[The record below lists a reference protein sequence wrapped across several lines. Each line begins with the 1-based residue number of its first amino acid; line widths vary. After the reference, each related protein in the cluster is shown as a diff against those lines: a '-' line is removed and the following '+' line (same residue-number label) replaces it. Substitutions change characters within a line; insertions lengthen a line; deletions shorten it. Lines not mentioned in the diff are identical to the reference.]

1 MSEIDVISHLMNVEN
16 QASSLIFE
24 AQTVAEK
31 NISDARATAENL
43 CKQKYEK
50 LLNELELDYSE
61 KIQKIIQNNKNS
73 FNQYQQKIQDLP
85 QDEKSFNELLDSLL
99 FEGKK

>member
-16 QASSLIFE
+16 QASTLIFE

-43 CKQKYEK
+43 YKQKYEK

-61 KIQKIIQNNKNS
+61 KIQKVIQNNKNS

>member
-31 NISDARATAENL
+31 
-43 CKQKYEK
+43 KY
-50 LLNELELDYSE
+50 
-61 KIQKIIQNNKNS
+61 
-73 FNQYQQKIQDLP
+73 F
-85 QDEKSFNELLDSLL
+85 
-99 FEGKK
+99 

>member
-31 NISDARATAENL
+31 NISVRR
-43 CKQKYEK
+43 
-50 LLNELELDYSE
+50 
-61 KIQKIIQNNKNS
+61 
-73 FNQYQQKIQDLP
+73 
-85 QDEKSFNELLDSLL
+85 
-99 FEGKK
+99 

>member
-1 MSEIDVISHLMNVEN
+1 MSEIDVISHLMDVEN

-31 NISDARATAENL
+31 NISDARAKAETLYKEHYENL
-43 CKQKYEK
+43 ISEFESKYSQDTDRIFHDKQK
-50 LLNELELDYSE
+50 
-61 KIQKIIQNNKNS
+61 S
-73 FNQYQQKIQDLP
+73 FEEYQQKTQSLRQDV
-85 QDEKSFNELLDSLL
+85 KSFNELLESLL

>member
-1 MSEIDVISHLMNVEN
+1 MSEVDVISHLMNVES
-16 QASSLIFE
+16 QASALIFE

-31 NISDARATAENL
+31 NISDARTTAENL
-43 CKQKYEK
+43 YKQKYEK
-50 LLNELELDYSE
+50 LLNELESDYSE

-73 FNQYQQKIQDLP
+73 FNEYQQKTQNLSQDV
-85 QDEKSFNELLDSLL
+85 KSFNELLESLL